1 MNLFQAF
8 WLIKMFPFPFFP
20 LPQGYEYV
28 LCNPQRLAA
37 LGLQA
42 AGWQG
47 LQHASHRVKGKKAHM
62 ESAFVLFFC
71 ICAEQQLRCLHSP
84 WRFPLSFYESLGL
97 LTRVCWF

>member
-1 MNLFQAF
+1 
-8 WLIKMFPFPFFP
+8 MFPFPFFP

-28 LCNPQRLAA
+28 LCNPQWLAA

-62 ESAFVLFFC
+62 ESAFVLFF
-71 ICAEQQLRCLHSP
+71 LHLC
-84 WRFPLSFYESLGL
+84 RAAVEVFALSLEISSKL
-97 LTRVCWF
+97 L